1 VNSWVNKLAGFG
13 SEELFVDLIFKGKG
27 RMRVLSEMLMYIN
40 GSSRAR
46 NYRSDANLVI
56 DFYAIVNENYDIN
69 YSRIGFVRCPFA
81 WSFHG
86 TTPYS

>member
-1 VNSWVNKLAGFG
+1 VNKLAGFG
-13 SEELFVDLIFKGKG
+13 SEELFVDLIFEGKG
-27 RMRVLSEMLMYIN
+27 RMRVSSEMLMYIN

-86 TTPYS
+86 MTPYS